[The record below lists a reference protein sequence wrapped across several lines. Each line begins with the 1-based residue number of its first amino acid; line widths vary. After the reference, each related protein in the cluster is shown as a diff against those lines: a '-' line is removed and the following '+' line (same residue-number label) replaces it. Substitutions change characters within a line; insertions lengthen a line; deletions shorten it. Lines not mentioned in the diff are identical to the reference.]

1 MLIAVDSTVYSL
13 FQSDFGGN
21 LDADS
26 LNNYIKVFFCQMV
39 NSVSICF
46 K

>member
-21 LDADS
+21 LDANS
-26 LNNYIKVFFCQMV
+26 SMNYIKVFLCQMV
-39 NSVSICF
+39 NSVSIYF